1 MEIDVIK
8 IYKDGIAQGHSE
20 EAILAFIEY
29 LESICLCNKAHNFEG
44 VE

>member
-8 IYKDGIAQGHSE
+8 IYNDGIAQGHSE
-20 EAILAFIEY
+20 EAILDFIEY